1 MIVPSYTDDRI
12 LQELMDDWP
21 GVKRNAKKVGDKLLK
36 NMPKGRIGLDKNLAA
51 GAHAHYLSKNGNTW
65 HLSAYCLHGTTTW
78 WSVCYCEVEND
89 HGTKSYFYLR
99 GMNTPKQYYVHV
111 IPHTIKRI
119 RERWITVDR
128 QTLFADS
135 STVEIMDWAVFDR
148 HECGIFFAAGK
159 IRNGVFQPFTD
170 GDGNTPGIVMVQSGN
185 FYARRTPLG
194 NFIFKTYIIAEP
206 EPGSLQDDFRTMLFG
221 LWRSHNMP
229 KGHDSRDE
237 RVNEMVKTMML
248 VPRMEKHFDHYL
260 EKVVPMYP

>member
-21 GVKRNAKKVGDKLLK
+21 GVKRKAKKLGESLMAR
-36 NMPKGRIGLDKNLAA
+36 MPKSRIGLNRDRIEGNSTL
-51 GAHAHYLSKNGNTW
+51 HTSKNGNKW
-65 HLSAYCLHGTTTW
+65 RVSAYCQQGSTTW
-78 WSVCYCEVEND
+78 WSVCYCEAEND

-111 IPHTIKRI
+111 IPHAIKRI

-128 QTLFADS
+128 QPLFADK
-135 STVEIMDWAVFDR
+135 STQQIMDWAVFDR

-159 IRNGVFQPFTD
+159 VRKGVFQPFTD
-170 GDGNTPGIVMVQSGN
+170 GDGNTPGIVTVKYGN

-194 NFIFKTYIIAEP
+194 NFIFKTYIISEP
-206 EPGSLQDDFRTMLFG
+206 EPGSLKDDFRTMLIG

-229 KGHDSRDE
+229 KGHDTLNE
-237 RVNEMVKTMML
+237 RVEVMAKTALL